1 MQWHASTLLI
11 ETDGQGFYDFTD
23 QINSQIR
30 QLHVQTGIAYLFVQ
44 HTSASLV
51 INENYD
57 SSAQRDME
65 SFLEHIAPEGQNW
78 YQHTLE
84 GLDDSPAHMRSIITN
99 TSLTIPVDTGKLN
112 LGTWQG
118 VYLAEHRLGRHQR
131 RVLLRV
137 LSITD

>member
-1 MQWHASTLLI
+1 MQWFSTTLQI
-11 ETDGQGFYDFTD
+11 NTSGQGFYDFTSP
-23 QINSQIR
+23 INDHIR
-30 QLHVQTGIAYLFVQ
+30 QWQVKTGISYLFVQ

-65 SFLEHIAPEGQNW
+65 KFLSQIAPEGQNW

-84 GLDDSPAHMRSIITN
+84 GSDDSPAHLRTIITN
-99 TSLTIPVDTGKLN
+99 TSLTIPVDDGKLN

-118 VYLAEHRLGRHQR
+118 VYLAEHRRGRHHR
-131 RVLLRV
+131 KILLRI
-137 LSITD
+137 LSITE